1 MKLFR
6 STKSVLLLALLVVSG
21 ASACSPKDPGR
32 ATGGTTSESTA
43 PEATQSSSPSS
54 SLPDLDIGKF
64 KSSPCDL
71 IKADQLA
78 TLGTFKA
85 PETDAK
91 PLGPGCVWRPQNV
104 TQGTQYTLTLVTNGS
119 TIESMTKT
127 AKDDPVFK
135 EIKVEGRPAISSDGT
150 NGRGDCGT
158 AVGTSGK
165 DAILVQLN
173 TENEAS
179 PDFQDSCAATEKAAA
194 FVIQNLKG

>member
-1 MKLFR
+1 MTLSR

-21 ASACSPKDPGR
+21 ASACSTTDPGR
-32 ATGGTTSESTA
+32 ATGGATSEGTA
-43 PEATQSSSPSS
+43 PGTTRSSSPSS
-54 SLPDLDIGKF
+54 SLPDLGIARF
-64 KSSPCDL
+64 TSSPCDL
-71 IKADQLA
+71 IKADQAA
-78 TLGTFKA
+78 TLGTFKT
-85 PETDAK
+85 PETDTK
-91 PLGPGCVWRPQNV
+91 PLGPSCVWRPQNV

-119 TIESMTKT
+119 TIESMTET

-135 EIKVEGRPAISSDGT
+135 EVEVEGRPAISSDAT

-179 PDFQDSCAATEKAAA
+179 PDFQDSCAATERAAA